1 VAPGTPVGIP
11 EFSALGEQRKYHRET
26 MRRFVLGLVGLLVFL
41 SLGCG
46 GIKGDYGTLA
56 VEMVDAPASVSSFKV
71 HVQRI
76 DVEIGGE
83 WEAVVFPNREIE
95 LMDLLFEPEALGLA
109 GLSEGTYTAVR
120 IVIRSATV
128 TDANGTF
135 DVSVPEAVMT
145 DGLEVPVMFEM
156 EAARMTTLLMDFNAA
171 ASLKIN
177 PDGTY
182 SLDPVIP
189 VVVKHEAGTISGF
202 AAPGTVV
209 EAVYVDGPNYAAGTV
224 VNTGRAQGDG
234 AFRVWALLPGEYR
247 LELTHE
253 DPFSGTSTGTVN
265 GVIVDAGVDTQL
277 GVVG

>member
-1 VAPGTPVGIP
+1 
-11 EFSALGEQRKYHRET
+11 
-26 MRRFVLGLVGLLVFL
+26 MRRFVVGLVGLFVLL

-46 GIKGDYGTLA
+46 GIKGDNGTLA
-56 VEMVDAPASVSSFKV
+56 VEMVDAPANVSSFKV
-71 HVQRI
+71 HIRRI
-76 DVEIGGE
+76 DVEIAGN
-83 WEAVVFPNREIE
+83 WEAVVYPNREVE
-95 LMDLLFEPEALGLA
+95 LMDLLFEPESLGLA

-128 TDANGTF
+128 TDQNGTF
-135 DVSVPEAVMT
+135 DVAVPESIMT

-177 PDGTY
+177 PNGSY

-189 VVVKHEAGTISGF
+189 VVVKSESGTISGYS
-202 AAPGTVV
+202 APGTVI
-209 EAVYVDGPNYAAGTV
+209 EAVYVDGPNYPEGTV

-247 LELTHE
+247 LDLRLD
-253 DPFSGTSTGTVN
+253 DPFVGTSTGSVN
-265 GVIVDAGVDTQL
+265 GVMVGAGLDTNL
-277 GVVG
+277 GLVVVG